1 MLAGVVDVR
10 RDSRASKVRLGL
22 VSEARRSIVADR
34 RVFFLLFLFIS
45 ALLAAVST
53 WSSRVLLRVDEALQ
67 SEIQAGAGILVV
79 KDPVGQL
86 ESNDCM
92 SFDGSQFTVGGVI
105 NLGVFWAHRAPGLPF
120 EVVGFVGQTVSII
133 SGFQRHSRSVGVA
146 AGFDLA
152 AELGLREGSSI
163 ELSNGEYLTV
173 DLVIPRSDRTAQF
186 DRTLLVARPALSL
199 IDQCIID
206 PATILPSR
214 AAVGVAL
221 SRFAGRSPN
230 SFAVALV
237 GNGSD
242 HTSAE
247 SLGTD
252 TGSLGTAV
260 ELGVLIGLLLVGLS
274 ASRRA
279 ERALWILVGW
289 SGPSVSVIV
298 SLRGLMIILTAAPAA
313 AGLSAASLLNE
324 SSFKLARRSL
334 VLERAVWEILL
345 ITFVAAFVT
354 IAGGLMRSRHV
365 LRDLKDA

>member
-1 MLAGVVDVR
+1 MR
-10 RDSRASKVRLGL
+10 SGL

-53 WSSRVLLRVDEALQ
+53 WSSRVVLGVDEAHQ
-67 SEIQAGAGILVV
+67 SEIQAGGGILVV

-86 ESNDCM
+86 DAADCM
-92 SFDGSQFTVGGVI
+92 SFDRNKFTVGGAI
-105 NLGVFWAHRAPGLPF
+105 NLGIFWAKRAPGLPF

-133 SGFQRHSRSVGVA
+133 SGFQRPLRSVGVA

-152 AELGLREGSSI
+152 AELGLREGNSI
-163 ELSNGEYLTV
+163 ELSNGEHLTV
-173 DLVIPRSDRTAQF
+173 DLVVPRSDRTAQF

-199 IDQCIID
+199 VDQCIIE
-206 PATILPSR
+206 PTTILPYRS
-214 AAVGVAL
+214 AVGVAL
-221 SRFAGRSPN
+221 SRFAGRAPT

-242 HTSAE
+242 RTSAE
-247 SLGTD
+247 SRGNDLG
-252 TGSLGTAV
+252 SRWTAV

-298 SLRGLMIILTAAPAA
+298 SLRGLMVILAAAPTAAC
-313 AGLSAASLLNE
+313 LSAASLLNE

-345 ITFVAAFVT
+345 IAFVAALVT